1 MEILPTIINSSIDQR
16 PIRELGI
23 NWVKMKYFEHEA
35 EIDNG
40 IENEEHHEGFL
51 IIQNVVFDGGKDVM
65 IKSQPCSKSLSG
77 VSIVIGMTEE
87 GIQ

>member
-1 MEILPTIINSSIDQR
+1 MEILPTIINSGIDQR

-23 NWVKMKYFEHEA
+23 NWVKRTYLQHET

-51 IIQNVVFDGGKDVM
+51 IIQNVVFDGREDVV
-65 IKSQPCSKSLSG
+65 IKS
-77 VSIVIGMTEE
+77 
-87 GIQ
+87 